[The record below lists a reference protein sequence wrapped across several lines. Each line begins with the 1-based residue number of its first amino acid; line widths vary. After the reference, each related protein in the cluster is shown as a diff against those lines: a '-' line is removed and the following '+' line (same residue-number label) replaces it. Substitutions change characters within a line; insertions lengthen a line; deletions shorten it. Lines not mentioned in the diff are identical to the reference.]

1 MTSQSLLSMTV
12 SLQENSWSPLSGQ
25 LKVGECL
32 ELIKNGTYKGQVEML
47 RKHLSEGNN
56 DNYDREKRRLPAV
69 TFSASFDKQRNRSSI
84 SQYNQLLVLDFDK
97 LTATGMAT
105 LKSKLEEDSHIL
117 SFWESPS
124 GSGLKGLM
132 YLDFP
137 LNFPAED
144 TNFRHT
150 YAFRMVRNYFKEKY
164 ESELDKSGSD
174 VTRLCFFSF
183 DPRLFIRELTT
194 PFQVS
199 YTDTDAV
206 SVKQSLRTA
215 VYSYAAEP
223 TANQKFNPLGKNTQP
238 NRTEVQAIIR
248 YLSKRG
254 LSITDSFH
262 NWYQVSYA
270 IANTFTYE
278 LGMKYFLA
286 ISKLDGKDYN
296 DLGSRNMMD
305 YCYANSMGKFT
316 FATVVFFAKQVGYK
330 KEKEVPKVE
339 EML

>member
-1 MTSQSLLSMTV
+1 MTV

-32 ELIKNGTYKGQVEML
+32 ELIKIGTYKSEVENL
-47 RKHLSEGNN
+47 RRHLSEGNT
-56 DNYDREKRRLPAV
+56 DYYDREKKRLPAV
-69 TFSASFDKQRNRSSI
+69 TFSASFEKQRNRASI
-84 SQYNQLLVLDFDK
+84 SEYNRLLVLDFDK
-97 LTATGMAT
+97 LTADGMIGLRSRLQA
-105 LKSKLEEDSHIL
+105 DPHIL

-132 YLDFP
+132 FLDFSEDFP
-137 LNFPAED
+137 LED
-144 TNFRHT
+144 ANFRHT
-150 YAFRMVRNYFKEKY
+150 YAFRKVHTYFKEKY
-164 ESELDKSGSD
+164 DVELDKSGSD

-183 DPRLFIRELTT
+183 DPDLFIREETT
-194 PFQVS
+194 PFSVS
-199 YTDTDAV
+199 YTDGEAALARQT
-206 SVKQSLRTA
+206 LRTA

-223 TANQKFNPLGKNTQP
+223 TANQKFNPLGKNSQL

-248 YLSKRG
+248 YLSRRG
-254 LSITDSFH
+254 LSITYSFH

-278 LGMKYFLA
+278 LGMKYFLSL
-286 ISKLDGKDYN
+286 SKLDGRDYN
-296 DLGSRNMMD
+296 ERGSRNMID

-316 FATVVFFAKQVGYK
+316 FATVVFFAKQNGYK